1 MKKICCLILFSLLIV
16 TKFGP
21 IRLLHYKKPA
31 QVSNKKIL
39 EINDSNLMQVCK
51 MHGVVEPEIVLAQA
65 KLETGNYTSDVF
77 IENNNLFG
85 LYDSN
90 NSEYY
95 KFNSW
100 EESVKAYKDLIQS
113 KLQKN
118 EDYYQFLVR
127 IGYAEDPKYIKKVKS
142 MYSK

>member
-1 MKKICCLILFSLLIV
+1 MKKICCLILFSLLVI

-21 IRLLHYKKPA
+21 TRLLHHKKLV
-31 QVSNKKIL
+31 QITHKKNL
-39 EINDSNLMQVCK
+39 EINDSNLIQVCK
-51 MHGVVEPEIVLAQA
+51 MQGVVEPEIVLAQA

-90 NSEYY
+90 NNEYY

-100 EESVKAYKDLIQS
+100 EESVKAYKDLVQS